1 MMQILY
7 LMVIILMV
15 IVEIEFIPLEVLNQI
30 LKLKEK

>member
-15 IVEIEFIPLEVLNQI
+15 IVVIEFIPLEVLNQI
-30 LKLKEK
+30 LKNKEK